1 MVIFD
6 NQEGYFYWI
15 FIIIIIII
23 ILFDKWTLGRNKG
36 VKSHSSL

>member
-15 FIIIIIII
+15 FIIIIII